1 MKKYVTSSACDKGHI
16 YCDYLKSNS
25 HSGIKKERSKEKNP
39 DKPRQWDSPRDRNM
53 VEIKHEKDIVV
64 FTQTP
69 LFWQDDLSLLLKEK
83 DLQSIIDTFDEE
95 INPKG
100 KGSVLGSSNSQK
112 YSRLAKFPTMN
123 YVNYQSTF
131 NLVHRF

>member
-1 MKKYVTSSACDKGHI
+1 MKQS
-16 YCDYLKSNS
+16 
-25 HSGIKKERSKEKNP
+25 EKQ
-39 DKPRQWDSPRDRNM
+39 KFGYKF
-53 VEIKHEKDIVV
+53 KHEKDIVV
-64 FTQTP
+64 STQTP

-100 KGSVLGSSNSQK
+100 KGSVLASSNSLK
-112 YSRLAKFPTMN
+112 YSRLAKFRTMN

>member
-1 MKKYVTSSACDKGHI
+1 
-16 YCDYLKSNS
+16 
-25 HSGIKKERSKEKNP
+25 
-39 DKPRQWDSPRDRNM
+39 M